1 MQIGRWLFAGIAGL
15 ALFLAGFW
23 LGRSP
28 TGESIRELGLEA
40 AGRVGAVVAQRAGT
54 DTRSRLILE
63 NPDLYRRVQGGG
75 AFGGTFSRHVA
86 QNMFG
91 QTDEA
96 IADANELTEV
106 EELAPRTWLVRFPIV
121 NCVLFETDEGLVVV
135 DTGMSPA
142 GPALVEAIRS
152 ISALP
157 VHTVIY
163 THGHVDHAY
172 GTWALLEAGW
182 NPEVIAHAAIEER
195 FDRYIRLRG
204 SMAKYMSQ
212 PEHQLPASRED
223 LVWPTRTF
231 DDRLEI
237 EVGGETFVLQHHRG
251 ETDDQLY
258 VWAPARR
265 ALATA
270 DYYQGFLPNAGNGK
284 RVQRHPEEWA
294 FALREMAA
302 LEPALLLPAHGE
314 ALTDPSLIQENL
326 GVHAEVLEFVVK
338 HTIDGLNAGL
348 RKDQIFQSL
357 ELPRHL
363 DEHPTLRVQY
373 VTARDISKMVIRQ
386 YTGWWDDIPSHWS
399 PAPLEH
405 EAQAIVESAGGMDA
419 FVDRTREYLATDVIL
434 ASHFADWAWLAEP
447 ENAAVQQ
454 LVLDVYRERILDP
467 RSNTQ
472 DMLAYL
478 DAMALAR
485 DAQLAAGTP

>member
-1 MQIGRWLFAGIAGL
+1 M
-15 ALFLAGFW
+15 
-23 LGRSP
+23 
-28 TGESIRELGLEA
+28 
-40 AGRVGAVVAQRAGT
+40 
-54 DTRSRLILE
+54 
-63 NPDLYRRVQGGG
+63 
-75 AFGGTFSRHVA
+75 
-86 QNMFG
+86 
-91 QTDEA
+91 
-96 IADANELTEV
+96 
-106 EELAPRTWLVRFPIV
+106 
-121 NCVLFETDEGLVVV
+121 
-135 DTGMSPA
+135 
-142 GPALVEAIRS
+142 
-152 ISALP
+152 
-157 VHTVIY
+157 
-163 THGHVDHAY
+163 
-172 GTWALLEAGW
+172 
-182 NPEVIAHAAIEER
+182 IAHAAIEER

-212 PEHQLPASRED
+212 PEHQLPTSRED

-294 FALREMAA
+294 VALREMAA

-314 ALTDPSLIQENL
+314 ALTDPASIQENL
-326 GVHAEVLEFVVK
+326 GIHAEVLEFVVE

-363 DEHPTLRVQY
+363 AEHPTLRVQY

-447 ENAAVQQ
+447 
-454 LVLDVYRERILDP
+454 RERRRAAAGPRRLPRTDP
-467 RSNTQ
+467 RPAFEHPGHAR
-472 DMLAYL
+472 LPRRHGPGARRP
-478 DAMALAR
+478 AGGGHALIPRGVPRAR
-485 DAQLAAGTP
+485 